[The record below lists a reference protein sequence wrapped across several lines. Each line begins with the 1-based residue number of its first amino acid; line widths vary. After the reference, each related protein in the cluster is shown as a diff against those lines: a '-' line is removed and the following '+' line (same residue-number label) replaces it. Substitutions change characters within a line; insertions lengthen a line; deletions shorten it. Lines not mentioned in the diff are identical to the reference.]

1 MISLFTL
8 KVFQNSLMLIFSY
21 VKKEKLNQWN
31 AIQYFYDIA
40 YRYES
45 ISIECFYQLDALNLC
60 KNGL

>member
-1 MISLFTL
+1 
-8 KVFQNSLMLIFSY
+8 MLIFSY

>member
-31 AIQYFYDIA
+31 AFNTFMTLPIDMKA
-40 YRYES
+40 
-45 ISIECFYQLDALNLC
+45 YQLNVFI
-60 KNGL
+60 N